1 MTLPKTSLHHD
12 VWLEEISEQI
22 VFYNNVKHT
31 KTKSYLE
38 SIFSLELVH
47 FICRDDD
54 EVGKASEIIKRNEP
68 LNRNLTDAPTWQ
80 EKLKL

>member
-1 MTLPKTSLHHD
+1 
-12 VWLEEISEQI
+12 
-22 VFYNNVKHT
+22 
-31 KTKSYLE
+31 
-38 SIFSLELVH
+38 LVH

-54 EVGKASEIIKRNEP
+54 EVGMASEIIKRNEP